1 MLTTTEDA
9 EVATDDYSVN
19 SDCTS
24 GDQDVKLKES
34 LTEIRE
40 LQLKD
45 PELAVYITYLEQ
57 KVLPENDSVAKR
69 IVLESKR
76 IDGVLKMWLVLP
88 DGV

>member
-1 MLTTTEDA
+1 MP
-9 EVATDDYSVN
+9 
-19 SDCTS
+19 C
-24 GDQDVKLKES
+24 S
-34 LTEIRE
+34 LNGK
-40 LQLKD
+40 QLKD

-76 IDGVLKMWLVLP
+76 IDGVLKMWLILP